1 MNKIDQL
8 RYSEIRG
15 GLRVRL
21 MDAQIHAEELKN
33 AISRPVGCGY
43 VLAAYLELPEA
54 FMGGGVVTVPREFAE
69 LCGVDERTILSDAM
83 EGSCAMSFPRLT
95 PIENVL
101 FGDEPM
107 NLLTGDQMPEDAQ
120 LLVLTTEDGIL
131 GASTLF
137 YPEMTDRV
145 ARIVGGNY
153 YVLPSSIHEVL
164 IMPEGGRMSP
174 AEMAQMVREVNETEV
189 LPKERLGNRVLHYR
203 EDLHLLQVAADM
215 DRDLSS
221 REERS

>member
-1 MNKIDQL
+1 MNKIERL
-8 RYSEIRG
+8 TYSELRG

-21 MDAQIHAEELKN
+21 MDTQIHAEELKN

-54 FMGGGVVTVPREFAE
+54 FMGGGKVTVPREFAE
-69 LCGVDERTILSDAM
+69 LCGVDERTVLNDAM
-83 EGSCAMSFPRLT
+83 EGSCAMANPRLT

-101 FGDEPM
+101 FGGEPV
-107 NLLTGDQMPEDAQ
+107 NLLTGDPLPEDAQ

-137 YPEMTDRV
+137 FPEMTDRV
-145 ARIVGGNY
+145 SRIVGGNY

-164 IMPEGGRMSP
+164 IMPEGGSMSP
-174 AEMAQMVREVNETEV
+174 AEMARMVRDINENEVY
-189 LPKERLGNRVLHYR
+189 PDERLGNRVLHYR
-203 EDLHLLQVAADM
+203 GDLQMLQVAADV
-215 DRDLSS
+215 DRNVTS